1 MPTWQPPHTAA
12 TTPWFLGARKKNR
25 MTDTRKITLALF
37 LLLLLTACVKVSG
50 ETPPAAPVLFVTSTL
65 PPTKPGL
72 TLPTQIPPTASPM
85 SDPLIPTATPSCR
98 DEAVFIEDVTYP
110 DNTRL
115 TAGEKFTKTWKI
127 QNTGTCTWTGYTIAF
142 VSGDKMEAPNS
153 LPVPETK
160 ANSTVDVSIDLLAPS
175 DDGAYTGNFELRDAE
190 GESLPLGTEPTFWVK
205 IIVGEDTAGASAE
218 QTTGNCT
225 YTENPEYV
233 QTLIDL
239 INQARA
245 DVGRPALTV
254 NAHLTA
260 TARAHSL
267 DMACNNFMKHSGSDG
282 SWTGDR
288 VSSAGYTDPYYL
300 EVLAIGLP
308 QDAMNQ
314 WRIEKADWS
323 AVLNSRVTE
332 IGVGYV
338 FSKFSAYGGYWTVVM
353 GGP

>member
-1 MPTWQPPHTAA
+1 MA
-12 TTPWFLGARKKNR
+12 
-25 MTDTRKITLALF
+25 DTRKITLALF
-37 LLLLLTACVKVSG
+37 LLLILTACVKVSG
-50 ETPPAAPVLFVTSTL
+50 EAPPGAPVLFVTSTL

-72 TLPTQIPPTASPM
+72 TLPTQIPPTASPT
-85 SDPLIPTATPSCR
+85 SDPLTPSATPACR
-98 DEAVFIEDVTYP
+98 DGAVFVEDVTYP

-115 TAGEKFTKTWKI
+115 EAGEKFTKTWKL
-127 QNTGTCTWTGYTIAF
+127 QNTGTCTWTGYTVAF
-142 VSGDKMEAPNS
+142 VSSDKMEAPDS
-153 LPVPETK
+153 VPVPETE

-175 DDGAYTGNFELRDAE
+175 DDGAYTGNFELRDAQ
-190 GESLPLGTEPTFWVK
+190 GEAIPLGIESTFWVK
-205 IIVGEDTAGASAE
+205 IIIGDEGASSTTTE
-218 QTTGNCT
+218 QTIGNCT

-245 DVGRPALTV
+245 EVGRAELTV
-254 NAHLTA
+254 NAQLTEA
-260 TARAHSL
+260 ARAHSL

-288 VSSAGYTDPYYL
+288 LSSAGYPNPYYL
-300 EVLAIGLP
+300 ELLAIGLP

-332 IGVGYV
+332 IGVGYI
-338 FSKFSAYGGYWTVVM
+338 FSKFSAYGGYWTVNM